1 MAKII
6 GLFSSAM
13 IKKSETWQHQIIK
26 TKDDLK
32 SWLESE
38 KKHYFRELGPLYW
51 LFCMTEKDFIWRYQ
65 KRLRKTEFYLN
76 SNRMVRYLLSRI
88 KLMRLSARLGINVRI
103 NSYGKG
109 LRIVHISSIITSG
122 DIGENY
128 TAFPNTLIGE
138 GTSGG
143 NPVIGNNVTAY
154 TGATIV
160 GNITIANNIKIGA
173 NSFVNKSFLEEGV
186 TIGGIPAHFL
196 RKKS

>member
-1 MAKII
+1 
-6 GLFSSAM
+6 
-13 IKKSETWQHQIIK
+13 
-26 TKDDLK
+26 
-32 SWLESE
+32 
-38 KKHYFRELGPLYW
+38 
-51 LFCMTEKDFIWRYQ
+51 
-65 KRLRKTEFYLN
+65 
-76 SNRMVRYLLSRI
+76 
-88 KLMRLSARLGINVRI
+88 MRLSARLGINVRI